1 MTEYPTYAYGLV
13 ENYVHTKIGDRIIQI
28 YSRLN
33 KFISDNGSILE
44 KVYQNMRLLDSKVFG
59 EITSSFIEKNI
70 RQDLEQA
77 EEGLLDYNDVFDS
90 VGQKLFD
97 MTDHEDISAFLAES
111 NVPSSQIA
119 FFRSELRLYW
129 DATYGKTIERL
140 ARIHKLLEEIKAT
153 LEREVY
159 LLRAISSQNFYEGF
173 SSNMELR
180 NLFLHEREVFYQILE
195 QSKIP
200 EDESKQ
206 LEALLLM
213 QLEKVKIKTQ
223 AFKAL
228 SLKVSKRMYQEAYID
243 LATSK
248 TELEKAVLMLSYIL
262 GAFRIMS
269 TIPAGFILSKSKIL
283 RKTIFG
289 NRELS
294 ATSERAIKEAMT
306 LTMST
311 AGMQT

>member
-1 MTEYPTYAYGLV
+1 
-13 ENYVHTKIGDRIIQI
+13 
-28 YSRLN
+28 
-33 KFISDNGSILE
+33 
-44 KVYQNMRLLDSKVFG
+44 
-59 EITSSFIEKNI
+59 
-70 RQDLEQA
+70 
-77 EEGLLDYNDVFDS
+77 
-90 VGQKLFD
+90 
-97 MTDHEDISAFLAES
+97 
-111 NVPSSQIA
+111 
-119 FFRSELRLYW
+119 
-129 DATYGKTIERL
+129 L